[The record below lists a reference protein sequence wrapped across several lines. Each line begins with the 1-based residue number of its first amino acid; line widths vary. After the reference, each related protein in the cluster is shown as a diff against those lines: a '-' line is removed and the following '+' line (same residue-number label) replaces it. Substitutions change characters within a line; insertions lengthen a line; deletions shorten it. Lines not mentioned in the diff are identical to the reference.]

1 MCPKVTEAYR
11 TGVRERI
18 IQAAIESFSQTG
30 FDRTKMD
37 DIADRLGLG
46 KGTIYLYFKSKED
59 LFIAISDYF
68 LRMMKGPL
76 EAIFETK
83 EDLISDAEQFYETF
97 RKMGRPGDDRVV
109 LEMIVESARNPR
121 LKKVMHEHRL
131 KIHDAI
137 EGYLK
142 RQVERGFFRKDLDT
156 DSMAWAL
163 MALWTGQTI
172 HKLVGVNEAANKKAW
187 AVMIRAAYAGM
198 S

>member
-1 MCPKVTEAYR
+1 MCPKVTEVHR
-11 TGVRERI
+11 SEVRERI

-37 DIADRLGLG
+37 DIAKRLGLS
-46 KGTIYLYFKSKED
+46 KGTIYLYFKSKEE
-59 LFIAISDYF
+59 LFIAISDHYV
-68 LRMMKGPL
+68 RMMKGPL
-76 EAIFETK
+76 GAIFETK
-83 EDLISDAEQFYETF
+83 ENLISDAEQFYETF
-97 RKMGRPGDDRVV
+97 RKMGRSGDDRVV
-109 LEMIVESARNPR
+109 FEMIVESARNAR
-121 LKKVMHEHRL
+121 LKKAMHEHRL
-131 KIHDAI
+131 KIHDVI

-142 RQVERGFFRKDLDT
+142 RQVGRGFFRRDLDT

-187 AVMIRAAYAGM
+187 SAIIRAAYAGM